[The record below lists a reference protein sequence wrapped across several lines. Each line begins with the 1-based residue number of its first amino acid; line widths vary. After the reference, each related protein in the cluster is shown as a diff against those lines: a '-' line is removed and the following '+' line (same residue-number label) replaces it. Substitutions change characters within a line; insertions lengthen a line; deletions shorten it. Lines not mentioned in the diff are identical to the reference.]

1 MAIIEADN
9 PEIGAELR
17 RLEGLVEKSG
27 GGMHSDLIL
36 YADHHGLGVRTRE
49 PMPRGKELI
58 RLSRKTLL
66 PEDCYNVRVENGAFI
81 VDFQNNAGFS
91 PLQKELTECMI
102 RLYNFTDKVG
112 FQKKV
117 SFLLSIA
124 PYPDLTDHLFR
135 GRHISDLMLKWR
147 PRLEDPSLSEDTLNE
162 FITET
167 FLKTRHLGYEDRI
180 RASNVSILMP
190 VVDFMNHHWE
200 GAAFN
205 VGLGVRPGDLAV
217 MSSQPVPKSTD
228 CYAFYGIMDAFDTLV
243 RYDFIDEG
251 APVVRSI
258 PLELEA
264 PGLGTIKIDSQTGA
278 VNRKK
283 LEGKLADM
291 SRFIPIMT
299 VDREKQVLSAS
310 HVMIPVKESRRALRR
325 ALYILLTNL
334 AGKEVETAIWK
345 SWVREAEAV
354 ILEKNRTYYEEL
366 AKLSERFMREKG
378 PDEGLN
384 RIAALA
390 ALQLEKLE
398 RYAAPQEAAA

>member
-17 RLEGLVEKSG
+17 RLEKLVEEGG
-27 GGMHSDLIL
+27 GGMHSDVVL
-36 YADHHGLGVRTRE
+36 YADCHGLGVRTRE
-49 PMPRGKELI
+49 PMPRGKEII
-58 RLSRKTLL
+58 RLSRKILL
-66 PEDCYNVRVENGAFI
+66 PEDYYNIRVEKGAFS
-81 VDFQNNAGFS
+81 VNFENNAGFL
-91 PLQKELTECMI
+91 PLQKELTDCMI

-117 SFLLSIA
+117 SFCCPSCT
-124 PYPDLTDHLFR
+124 YPDLTDHLFR

-147 PRLEDPSLSEDTLNE
+147 PRLEDPSLSEDTLND

-167 FLKTRHLGYEDRI
+167 FLKTRHLGYEDKI
-180 RASNVSILMP
+180 RASNISILMP
-190 VVDFMNHHWE
+190 VIDFMNHHWE

-217 MSSQPVPKSTD
+217 MSSQPVPESTD

-278 VNRKK
+278 NNRKK

-291 SRFIPIMT
+291 SRFIPVMT
-299 VDREKQVLSAS
+299 VDRKKRTLSAS
-310 HVMIPVKESRRALRR
+310 HVMIPVKGSRRALRR

-334 AGKEVETAIWK
+334 AGQEIETAVWK
-345 SWVREAEAV
+345 SWVREAEAT
-354 ILEKNRTYYEEL
+354 ILEKNRLYYEEL
-366 AKLSERFMREKG
+366 AKLSERSIREKG
-378 PDEGLN
+378 PDEGLD
-384 RIAALA
+384 RISALA

-398 RYAAPQEAAA
+398 GYAAPQEAAA